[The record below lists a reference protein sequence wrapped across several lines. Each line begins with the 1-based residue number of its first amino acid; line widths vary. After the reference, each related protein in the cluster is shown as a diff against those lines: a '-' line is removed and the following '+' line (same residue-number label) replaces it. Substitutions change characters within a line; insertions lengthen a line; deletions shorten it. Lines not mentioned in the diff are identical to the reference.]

1 MIVVLKL
8 FGGWLSGL
16 LRSHAAREAEVV
28 ARLRLRTADRR
39 RLQLHLPAVTLRS

>member
-16 LRSHAAREAEVV
+16 FRSHAARKAEVV
-28 ARLRLRTADRR
+28 FS
-39 RLQLHLPAVTLRS
+39 VNGSSS